1 MSKGQMKFGIAVPN
15 FGMYANK
22 DSILKIAKIA
32 EDLGFD
38 SIWVSDHIVIPESH
52 QGFGNVFYEPLV
64 TLSYIA
70 SLTTRIH
77 LGTSVIILPYRN
89 PLVLAKML
97 STLDVISDGRLIL
110 GVGAGWLK
118 EEFQALG
125 ASYEKRGSI
134 TDEYIKVLKELWT
147 KEKPRLAGRYIKF
160 SDINFLPK
168 PVQKPHPLILVG
180 GNSRIAIRRAVN
192 LGNGWHAVGLT
203 PDEIKEKVK
212 YLNELLEE
220 RKNTK
225 SDFIISLRKNLQIKG
240 ISGKKLKNTDER
252 ETLRGV
258 PEKIVEGIE
267 YYRDAG
273 VSHLIFHVL
282 SGSMEGVLE
291 TMKVFS
297 REIRP
302 ALKL

>member
-1 MSKGQMKFGIAVPN
+1 MSKNKMKFGIALPN
-15 FGMYANK
+15 FGMYANR
-22 DSILKIAKIA
+22 DSILKIAKTA
-32 EDLGFD
+32 EELGFD

-52 QGFGNVFYEPLV
+52 QGFGNLFYEPLI

-70 SLTTRIH
+70 ALTKRIY
-77 LGTSVIILPYRN
+77 LGTSVIILPYKN
-89 PLVLAKML
+89 PIVLAKML

-134 TDEYIKVLKELWT
+134 TDEYIKVLKILWT
-147 KEKPRLAGRYIKF
+147 QEKPRFSGRYCKF

-168 PVQKPHPLILVG
+168 PIQTPHPPIWVG
-180 GNSRIAIRRAVN
+180 GNSRISISRAVS
-192 LGNGWHAVGLT
+192 LGDGWHPVGLT
-203 PDEIKEKVK
+203 PGEIKERVK
-212 YLNELLEE
+212 FLNELLEE
-220 RKNTK
+220 RKKTK
-225 SDFIISLRKNLQIKG
+225 SNFVISLRKNLQIKG
-240 ISGKKLKNTDER
+240 ISGKKLKNIDER
-252 ETLRGV
+252 ETLRGA

-267 YYRDAG
+267 EYRDTG

-291 TMKVFS
+291 TMKFFS
-297 REIRP
+297 REIEP